1 MSFTATSTRIG
12 ESLRQEI
19 DDTAT
24 TAIYTDEPESL
35 GGDDTAPT
43 PHELLPAILASCV
56 TTMVSLYAKNKGWH
70 VGDLSA
76 EVKYDNEAEPRQ
88 FDVTLNLPEG
98 LTDDQVARLIKVA
111 DTCPVRR
118 ALEAEVNFDERVEI
132 GMSKVPS
139 GAS

>member
-1 MSFTATSTRIG
+1 
-12 ESLRQEI
+12 
-19 DDTAT
+19 
-24 TAIYTDEPESL
+24 
-35 GGDDTAPT
+35 
-43 PHELLPAILASCV
+43 
-56 TTMVSLYAKNKGWH
+56 MVSLYAMNKGWH

-76 EVKYDNEAEPRQ
+76 EVNYDNEAEPRQ

>member
-1 MSFTATSTRIG
+1 MSFTATSRRIG

-19 DDTAT
+19 DVNGRHT
-24 TAIYTDEPESL
+24 IYTDEPESL

-43 PHELLPAILASCV
+43 PHELLPAILASFV
-56 TTMVSLYAKNKGWH
+56 TTMVSLYAMNKGWH

-76 EVKYDNEAEPRQ
+76 EVNYDNEAEPRQ

-98 LTDDQVARLIKVA
+98 LTDDQVARLRKVA

-132 GMSKVPS
+132 GSSTVPA

>member
-1 MSFTATSTRIG
+1 MSFTATSRRIG

-19 DDTAT
+19 DVNGRHT
-24 TAIYTDEPESL
+24 IYTDEPESL

-56 TTMVSLYAKNKGWH
+56 TTMVSLYAMNKGWH

-76 EVKYDNEAEPRQ
+76 EVNYDNEAEPRQ

-98 LTDDQVARLIKVA
+98 LTDDQVARLRKVA